1 MNNDYI
7 SIIILAHNRLD
18 VTKRCINSII
28 NRTWQTPYELILIY
42 NGGPEGDNSIED
54 YFATVKHYF
63 QYLNSVTEYKD
74 PTLLDI
80 KLKSVIIK
88 SNSENIGL
96 QPGRNQG
103 MALAT
108 GKWMMWLDND
118 AWITDDYLRIPKRPL
133 DWTYTT
139 DTLGRFV
146 YWLKNK
152 REQSGEICIL
162 GQTGSYW
169 GPDRVN
175 DRIESKGLFTE
186 VDAVMGYNVAFDREV
201 YDVSGPIDEFYGVRG
216 RQDTEFC
223 FNAKANGFH
232 VYRSGYIGIDHISGN
247 VNGARY
253 EKKFH
258 ENSKYMINKWREPE
272 NAKRLH
278 LIPRDL
284 WVR

>member
-1 MNNDYI
+1 MNNNYI

-28 NRTWQTPYELILIY
+28 NRTWQTPYELVLIY
-42 NGGPEGDNSIED
+42 NGGDEGDERIW
-54 YFATVKHYF
+54 YYF
-63 QYLNSVTEYKD
+63 QLIKD
-74 PTLLDI
+74 FAYDVNRNMYDIHIGI
-80 KLKSVIIK
+80 KLQNVIIRY
-88 SNSENIGL
+88 NPTNIGL

-108 GKWMMWLDND
+108 GNWMMWLDND
-118 AWITDDYLRIPKRPL
+118 AWISDDYLRIPKRPL

-152 REQSGEICIL
+152 REQTGEICIL
-162 GQTGSYW
+162 GETGSYW
-169 GPDRVN
+169 GPDRVT
-175 DRIESKGLFTE
+175 DRIESQGLFTE

-201 YDVSGPIDEFYGVRG
+201 YDVAGPIDEFYGVRG

-223 FNAKANGFH
+223 FNAKAHGFH

-247 VNGARY
+247 VNGRRY
-253 EKKFH
+253 EQKFH
-258 ENSKYMINKWREPE
+258 ENTRYMINKWNKPE
-272 NAKRLH
+272 NLSRLN
-278 LIPRDL
+278 LIPRDK